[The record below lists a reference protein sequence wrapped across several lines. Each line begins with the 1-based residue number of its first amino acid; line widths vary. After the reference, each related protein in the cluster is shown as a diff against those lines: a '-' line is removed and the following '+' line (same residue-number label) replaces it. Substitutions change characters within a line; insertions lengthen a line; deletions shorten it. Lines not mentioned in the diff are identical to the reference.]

1 MFQPAGILKHSQTSR
16 FHPILFRPAP
26 SHMDEDDGPKRHRSR
41 GHHPLGFESIE
52 EANTH
57 IEENGWNNSGLVWLW
72 DDDGTIPA
80 MTEWFSQPET
90 FSGQV

>member
-26 SHMDEDDGPKRHRSR
+26 SHMDDDGGPKKHISK
-41 GHHPLGFESIE
+41 GHHPLGFGSIE
-52 EANTH
+52 EANSF
-57 IEENGWNNSGLVWLW
+57 IEESGWDNSGLVWLW
-72 DDDGTIPA
+72 NDDGTAPT

-90 FSGQV
+90 SSAEV